1 LEKLRTVVAAGVFA
15 TARHWTPLRI
25 AASWIARIATTLANP
40 AGADAATVE
49 AALREVLAEVLMY
62 QHDAALAEWAT
73 HVYRVTRTYWPGLF
87 HCYDDPTIP
96 RTNNDLEQYFG
107 TARHHERR
115 ATGRKRPAAAVAV
128 RGAVR
133 VVAAV
138 ATQVAEVSAS
148 DLRPRELAAWQALRA
163 RLEARHAR
171 RRASRRFRRD
181 PAAYLAWLMLVEG

>member
-1 LEKLRTVVAAGVFA
+1 MAAVLAKPEGS
-15 TARHWTPLRI
+15 
-25 AASWIARIATTLANP
+25 AAE
-40 AGADAATVE
+40 AAE
-49 AALREVLAEVLMY
+49 AALRGVLADVVTY
-62 QHDAALAEWAT
+62 QHDPDLGAWAT

-87 HCYDDPTIP
+87 HCYDDPAIP

-107 TARHHERR
+107 TARYHERR
-115 ATGRKRPAAAVAV
+115 ATGRKQPPAAVAV

-138 ATQVAEVSAS
+138 ATQVVEVAAS
-148 DLRPRELAAWQALRA
+148 ELRPRELAAWQAIRA

-181 PAAYLAWLMLVEG
+181 PAAYLAILEAHLL

>member
-1 LEKLRTVVAAGVFA
+1 MAAGLFA
-15 TARHWTPLRI
+15 TERHWAPLRI
-25 AASWIARIATTLANP
+25 AASWIEQIAAVLAN
-40 AGADAATVE
+40 AEEADATTVE
-49 AALREVLAEVLMY
+49 AALHDVLAEVLTY
-62 QHDAALAEWAT
+62 QGDAALAEWAT
-73 HVYRVTRTYWPGLF
+73 HVYRMTRTYWPGLF
-87 HCYDDPTIP
+87 HCYDDPAIP

-115 ATGRKRPAAAVAV
+115 ATGRKQPPAAVAV

-138 ATQVAEVSAS
+138 ATQVVEVAAS
-148 DLRPRELAAWQALRA
+148 DLRPRELAAWQAIRA

-181 PAAYLAWLMLVEG
+181 PAAYLAILEARLL